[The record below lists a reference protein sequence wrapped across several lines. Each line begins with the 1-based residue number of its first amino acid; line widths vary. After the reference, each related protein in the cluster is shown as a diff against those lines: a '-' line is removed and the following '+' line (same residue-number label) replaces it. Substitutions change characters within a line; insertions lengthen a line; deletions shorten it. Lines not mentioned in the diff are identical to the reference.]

1 MTGIV
6 IEVKYTDNDG
16 ENLYG
21 IKVRTNLNIRERDKA
36 TWHKV
41 KYRHLEA
48 DINVLKKVI
57 END

>member
-21 IKVRTNLNIRERDKA
+21 IKVRTNLNIWK
-36 TWHKV
+36 TQ
-41 KYRHLEA
+41 
-48 DINVLKKVI
+48 I
-57 END
+57 